1 MGEPPVFYEIT
12 TTSLYSGQI
21 EVCINYSGMSFAN
34 ASAIGL
40 FHYENGAW
48 ADVTSSV
55 DLVNNIICGITSSLS
70 PFAMLEPA
78 CTDNDGDGYAAEGGN
93 CGLADCD
100 DNNPAINPGATEV
113 CDAIDNDCDGSV
125 DENLI
130 QPTTCGVG
138 ACASTGYETCTAGSW
153 GDDTCTPG
161 TPSAE
166 VCDGIDN
173 NCNGVVDENL
183 TRPTT
188 CGVGACASTGTETC
202 PAGVWGGNTCTPGTP
217 TAEVCNGIDDNCNG
231 VIDDAS
237 CIAPTATL
245 RVKLGGN
252 PETRDGFTIYAVK
265 ETCYQAQGKDIA
277 ATINNCEKFGQGITI
292 GGETTFPVA
301 LPELPTKFRIVGF
314 KCPNIRAL
322 AEQTPTLNV
331 GGSAAVS
338 AHQVKGVTG
347 VACPR

>member
-1 MGEPPVFYEIT
+1 MV
-12 TTSLYSGQI
+12 
-21 EVCINYSGMSFAN
+21 
-34 ASAIGL
+34 
-40 FHYENGAW
+40 
-48 ADVTSSV
+48 
-55 DLVNNIICGITSSLS
+55 
-70 PFAMLEPA
+70 
-78 CTDNDGDGYAAEGGN
+78 
-93 CGLADCD
+93 
-100 DNNPAINPGATEV
+100 
-113 CDAIDNDCDGSV
+113 
-125 DENLI
+125 
-130 QPTTCGVG
+130 
-138 ACASTGYETCTAGSW
+138 
-153 GDDTCTPG
+153 DTCTPG
-161 TPSAE
+161 MPSAE

-188 CGVGACASTGTETC
+188 CGVGACTSTGTETC
-202 PAGVWGGNTCTPGTP
+202 TAGVWGGNTCTPGTPTAEVCNGIDDNCNGVVDENLTRPTTCGVGACASTGTEPCTAGVWGGNTCTPGTP

-231 VIDDAS
+231 VIDDA

-252 PETRDGFTIYAVK
+252 PGTRDGFTIYAVK

-314 KCPNIRAL
+314 KCPNIGAL
-322 AEQTPTLNV
+322 AGKTPTLNV
-331 GGSAAVS
+331 DGSAAVS